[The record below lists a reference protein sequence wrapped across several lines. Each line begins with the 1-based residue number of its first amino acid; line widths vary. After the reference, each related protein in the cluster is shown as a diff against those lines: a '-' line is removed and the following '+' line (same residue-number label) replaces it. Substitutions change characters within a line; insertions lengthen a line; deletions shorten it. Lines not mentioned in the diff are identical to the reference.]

1 MGRRIDRL
9 RGSVGRLRAPIG
21 RLRGLVD
28 GLRERFGRRV
38 AIAAVVALLAL
49 AAVVLVA
56 VDSTEATRNFADVL
70 AAVLVVWAIVV
81 GLLTLGGST
90 DEGDDRLVPPPW
102 TEAGGIVDRAPERT
116 SDDPDLSGDA
126 LAGEIQHAGR
136 VARQEGTVA
145 DGLAALRP
153 TLRPVLRDALVRGGI
168 DPTEAERRIDEGAWT
183 DDPAAA
189 ATLSAEL
196 QRPDWPLR
204 ERVRAW
210 LFPERVV
217 QREARRAVHEI
228 ARTAAEQVPTVPGR
242 SAPRTVPVVR
252 PGLAELRRGA
262 DGELQR
268 AVDPIAAPRAWN
280 GEDGRMDGDSS
291 SASADVDPGAG
302 EGT

>member
-1 MGRRIDRL
+1 MGRLTGGL
-9 RGSVGRLRAPIG
+9 RGSLAL
-21 RLRGLVD
+21 LRGFVARVR
-28 GLRERFGRRV
+28 GSFGRTAATV
-38 AIAAVVALLAL
+38 AVVALLGL

-56 VDSTEATRNFADVL
+56 IDSTEATRGFASVL
-70 AAVLVVWAIVV
+70 AGVVVLCAFVV
-81 GLLTLGGST
+81 GLLVLSGST
-90 DEGDDRLVPPPW
+90 AETDDRIAPPPW

-126 LAGEIQHAGR
+126 LASEIHEAGL
-136 VARQEGTVA
+136 VARREGTVA

-153 TLRPVLRDALVRGGI
+153 TLRPVLEDALVSGGI
-168 DPTEAERRIDEGAWT
+168 DREEAERRIEAGVWT
-183 DDPAAA
+183 SDPAAA

-196 QRPDWPLR
+196 ERPDWPFR

-228 ARTAAEQVPTVPGR
+228 VRAGEEHVPPVPGR

-268 AVDPIAAPRAWN
+268 AVEPLATPPQGN
-280 GEDGRMDGDSS
+280 GEDESGEGRNRSPSADGD
-291 SASADVDPGAG
+291 PR
-302 EGT
+302 EGDRT